1 MSKTPI
7 EDSVV
12 YAARS
17 GDKSAMD
24 YIVEEMASV
33 VGMYASGYTD
43 RCSYTR
49 SDLIQEGML
58 GLLGA
63 IYGFSSEG
71 GASFRTYASTCIL
84 NAIRCAV
91 RKQTSGNNSF
101 LSSCGSLD
109 DSNDATDFSTDP
121 QALMSMQYS
130 IAELNKLIET
140 ELTQL
145 ERDTL
150 KLHIAGYSNRK
161 TAEILSVREKSVD
174 NALRRARKK
183 LREKWIP

>member
-33 VGMYASGYTD
+33 VGMFASGYTD

-63 IYGFSSEG
+63 IYGFSSDG

-84 NAIRCAV
+84 NAIKGAV
-91 RKQTSGNNSF
+91 RKQSSGSSSVMNSC
-101 LSSCGSLD
+101 STLD
-109 DSNDATDFSTDP
+109 ELTDATDFSTDP
-121 QALMSMQYS
+121 QTLMSMQCS
-130 IAELNKLIET
+130 IIELNKLIET
-140 ELTQL
+140 ELTRL

-161 TAEILSVREKSVD
+161 TAEFLSVSEKSVD

-183 LREKWIP
+183 LREKWIL